1 MTTQITPIIDGSIG
15 TSLDNVSKAYTE
27 LEKENAR
34 LKETVSLLSK
44 NVEELSFN
52 SCDSAF
58 ISFLDKSRLPLKL
71 SDIKIVYDAFSVYG
85 TPELKQFSDSN
96 HSFDSLKISV
106 KNGNI
111 SLAVIT
117 KYQSQQK
124 KIMVEV
130 TYNDHIVRYDIK
142 DVSVD
147 YGLLIDNT
155 KKLSEL
161 ELERKKQL
169 EAIVSAFNDETKNM
183 ASNISENIKNVA
195 TINYDNSMRFQ
206 ENSYIVWV

>member
-1 MTTQITPIIDGSIG
+1 MTTQITPMIDGSIG

-96 HSFDSLKISV
+96 QSFDSLQISV
-106 KNGNI
+106 RNDNI

-117 KYQSQQK
+117 KYLSQQK
-124 KIMVEV
+124 KVVIEV
-130 TYNDHIVRYDIK
+130 TYNYHIVRYDVK

-147 YGLLIDNT
+147 YDLLVDNT

-161 ELERKKQL
+161 KSERKNQL
-169 EAIVSAFNDETKNM
+169 KAIVSAFNDETENM
-183 ASNISENIKNVA
+183 IYNISENIKNIA
-195 TINYDNSMRFQ
+195 TVNHDNQCISWKITRG
-206 ENSYIVWV
+206 